1 MDLKEGTNERSTRRH
16 KTSAATDTPRRLRIG
31 LVSTG
36 RRRIAGGLLH
46 RTARFVGAT
55 FKEQSLPERPRL
67 RLRPL
72 SASHRGVSETLT
84 GNGT

>member
-1 MDLKEGTNERSTRRH
+1 MNGQLGVIKHRQPLILLG
-16 KTSAATDTPRRLRIG
+16 RLRIG